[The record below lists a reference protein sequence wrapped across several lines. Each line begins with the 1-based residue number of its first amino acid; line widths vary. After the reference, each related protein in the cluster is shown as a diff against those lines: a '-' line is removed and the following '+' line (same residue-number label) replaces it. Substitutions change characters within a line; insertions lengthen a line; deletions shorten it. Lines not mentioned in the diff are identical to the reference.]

1 MKLDV
6 IDGSSPLIP
15 CKDGN
20 LRIFM
25 EQIKNGHCKDI
36 QLGDFFWSQTG
47 CSFDVLEEFMV
58 SNVLVYFGNGLKF
71 QIALCMTLKYLDL
84 LTELNLNTVNIV
96 F

>member
-1 MKLDV
+1 
-6 IDGSSPLIP
+6 
-15 CKDGN
+15 
-20 LRIFM
+20 M

-36 QLGDFFWSQTG
+36 QLGDFFCSQTG
-47 CSFDVLEEFMV
+47 CSFNVLEEVMV

-84 LTELNLNTVNIV
+84 LTELNLNPVNIA